1 MTLMHCGPGRTRKPR
16 PLRVS
21 VSVLVRARVQVLG
34 LGLGLGL
41 VSVGGAPGWRSLDR
55 EGALQLGGLCRV
67 CGTAGAGGEAGAQPN
82 WAQAF
87 KELLA

>member
-21 VSVLVRARVQVLG
+21 VSVLVRARVQVP
-34 LGLGLGL
+34 GLGLGL